1 MNFDKIIEKA
11 KSGEMKSV
19 VVAAAQDSHVL
30 AAVSEAAAIGLVKPI
45 LVGNEDE
52 IKKIIAE
59 HSFKL
64 QDAQIVHADND
75 QMSAEVAV
83 KMVSD
88 KKADV
93 LMKGLLGTATLL
105 KAVLNKE
112 WGLRTGNL
120 LSHVGII
127 ESKESA
133 DKLYFLTDGAM
144 VMYPDL
150 NQKVGLINN
159 AVQVVRSFGIEVPK
173 VACIAAVEVVNPD
186 MPATLDAA
194 ALTMMNQRGQIHHG
208 FRVQLRVNAQIF
220 VVLQSI
226 AHRIGNTA
234 DTDLNRRT
242 VRNFFQNKRCHFFI
256 QRRGFFC
263 QQLRYRL
270 LFFDNIVYLTH
281 VNFDIFR
288 IHFRHLRIYL
298 YNHQP
303 HFFQKSH
310 APTGPQPK

>member
-133 DKLYFLTDGAM
+133 DKLYFDGRR
-144 VMYPDL
+144 Y
-150 NQKVGLINN
+150 
-159 AVQVVRSFGIEVPK
+159 
-173 VACIAAVEVVNPD
+173 
-186 MPATLDAA
+186 
-194 ALTMMNQRGQIHHG
+194 
-208 FRVQLRVNAQIF
+208 
-220 VVLQSI
+220 
-226 AHRIGNTA
+226 GN
-234 DTDLNRRT
+234 
-242 VRNFFQNKRCHFFI
+242 V
-256 QRRGFFC
+256 
-263 QQLRYRL
+263 
-270 LFFDNIVYLTH
+270 
-281 VNFDIFR
+281 
-288 IHFRHLRIYL
+288 
-298 YNHQP
+298 
-303 HFFQKSH
+303 S
-310 APTGPQPK
+310 

>member
-1 MNFDKIIEKA
+1 MNFDSIIEKA
-11 KSGEMKSV
+11 KSGEMKSI

-30 AAVSEAAAIGLVKPI
+30 GAVSEASSMGLVKPI
-45 LVGNEDE
+45 LVGNADE

-64 QDAQIVHADND
+64 EDAEIIHTDND
-75 QMSAEVAV
+75 AMSAEVSV
-83 KMVSD
+83 KMVAEG
-88 KKADV
+88 KADV

-150 NQKVGLINN
+150 NQKIGLINN
-159 AVQVVRSFGIEVPK
+159 AVKIARSFGIETPK

-194 ALTMMNQRGQIHHG
+194 ALTVMNQRGQIKNCIVDGPLALDNAVSLEASQHKG
-208 FRVQLRVNAQIF
+208 ISSPVAGQADILLVPNIESGNVLYKTSTYLGGCETAGLLAGAAAPIVLTSRADSTTSKLR
-220 VVLQSI
+220 SI
-226 AHRIGNTA
+226 ACA
-234 DTDLNRRT
+234 A
-242 VRNFFQNKRCHFFI
+242 VAS
-256 QRRGFFC
+256 
-263 QQLRYRL
+263 
-270 LFFDNIVYLTH
+270 
-281 VNFDIFR
+281 
-288 IHFRHLRIYL
+288 
-298 YNHQP
+298 
-303 HFFQKSH
+303 QK
-310 APTGPQPK
+310 

>member
-64 QDAQIVHADND
+64 QDSQIVHTDND

-194 ALTMMNQRGQIHHG
+194 ALTMMNQRGQIKNCIVDG
-208 FRVQLRVNAQIF
+208 PLALDNAVSMEASQHKGISSP
-220 VVLQSI
+220 VAGQADILLVPNIEAGNILYKTSTYLGGCETAGLLAGAAAPIVLTSRADSTATKLKSI
-226 AHRIGNTA
+226 ACA
-234 DTDLNRRT
+234 A
-242 VRNFFQNKRCHFFI
+242 VAS
-256 QRRGFFC
+256 
-263 QQLRYRL
+263 
-270 LFFDNIVYLTH
+270 
-281 VNFDIFR
+281 
-288 IHFRHLRIYL
+288 
-298 YNHQP
+298 
-303 HFFQKSH
+303 QK
-310 APTGPQPK
+310 